1 VSALTRHA
9 LLLLASAGMLLPF
22 VELLVGA
29 LRTPAERVARPP
41 VFWPGDPQWGAFA
54 RAFEELPLLAWGLN
68 SVIVTFSITL
78 IQLATCS
85 AAGFALAKY
94 DFRGRGLVFRL
105 VLGAQMVPFFLLLIP
120 LFFVMRYWPLAG
132 GNGLVTFDGQGLLG
146 SYAALMLP
154 FTVSW
159 FGIFMMRQYTMAV
172 PDELLDA
179 ARVDGASE
187 LRLLTLVVLPL
198 VRPGPA
204 DAGPVL
210 LRLPLERVPLD
221 GDRDPDRA
229 RAPDPPGRH
238 PPPPERLPDA
248 ADEALRQA
256 ALVLSTL
263 PLLVLFTVAQR
274 FYTGCGADFGVEGV
288 VGPLAIRLVLCVA
301 FARQQR
307 WSADERRDGKNLGGV
322 GRSGEFRR
330 GRRCGHHGD
339 APSPP
344 TSRRPG
350 GRRGVARL
358 LRPDETEP
366 EDVPLAHGYAI
377 AEEDAFDR
385 AMRDVREG
393 PPIPFS
399 AARRGP
405 ARLRARCRS
414 SSTRT
419 SSAPAQGEAAPG
431 SHGLAQPN
439 RSGAGLQHDR
449 DDNGNPVGIER
460 ARSSAPGT
468 AARGRVGWTA

>member
-1 VSALTRHA
+1 MSVVTRH
-9 LLLLASAGMLLPF
+9 LLLVLAASGMLLPF
-22 VELLVGA
+22 VELLVGS

-68 SVIVTFSITL
+68 SVIVTTTITA

-132 GNGLVTFDGQGLLG
+132 GNGLASFDGQGLLG

-198 VRPGPA
+198 VRPGLLTLGLFSFVYHWNEYLWTATVTRIAPELQTL
-204 DAGPVL
+204 PVGIHL
-210 LRLPLERVPLD
+210 LQSAFQTP
-221 GDRDPDRA
+221 
-229 RAPDPPGRH
+229 
-238 PPPPERLPDA
+238 

-274 FYTGCGADFGVEGV
+274 FYTGA
-288 VGPLAIRLVLCVA
+288 A
-301 FARQQR
+301 
-307 WSADERRDGKNLGGV
+307 
-322 GRSGEFRR
+322 
-330 GRRCGHHGD
+330 
-339 APSPP
+339 P
-344 TSRRPG
+344 TSG
-350 GRRGVARL
+350 LRG
-358 LRPDETEP
+358 
-366 EDVPLAHGYAI
+366 
-377 AEEDAFDR
+377 
-385 AMRDVREG
+385 
-393 PPIPFS
+393 
-399 AARRGP
+399 
-405 ARLRARCRS
+405 
-414 SSTRT
+414 
-419 SSAPAQGEAAPG
+419 
-431 SHGLAQPN
+431 
-439 RSGAGLQHDR
+439 
-449 DDNGNPVGIER
+449 
-460 ARSSAPGT
+460 
-468 AARGRVGWTA
+468 